1 MTLEPERQSA
11 LDDAIIESLL
21 REFYVADPNDERRIA
36 SILNAIECEATEATT
51 TDSSST
57 QLLVNLRF
65 QVNRWVSL
73 AIAACVLLVA
83 GLVFT
88 FFSRG
93 NAAYAVVMRS
103 LEVTPKIRAYRMQM
117 VHQHPLWGNREV
129 TADLYLNDQDQFAV
143 RHPGW
148 SRFGEVWIGGDAKSR
163 WVVPRFGPAF
173 VGGEEIVGS
182 WLAKKDI
189 PSPYL
194 HVSTILHRMSRVYHL
209 TMNDDTTLT
218 LADSGEIVA
227 CQQIIGEL
235 RGFNKTLPSKIELW
249 AKLDSGIAQ
258 RLELTWQRAESE
270 RGPIRWTI
278 DLMDSPELPS
288 NWFILDGHINE
299 GRRVVSIKSIA
310 ELEDVEN
317 DDQ

>member
-21 REFYVADPNDERRIA
+21 RESYASAPNEERRIA
-36 SILNAIECEATEATT
+36 SILNMIECEAKETSAT
-51 TDSSST
+51 DFSST
-57 QLLVNLRF
+57 QTLAISRVRMY
-65 QVNRWVSL
+65 RWVSL
-73 AIAACVLLVA
+73 AMAASVLMIG
-83 GLVFT
+83 GLAFT
-88 FFSRG
+88 YFSRG
-93 NAAYAVVMRS
+93 NAAYAAVMRS

-117 VHQHPLWGNREV
+117 VHQLPLWGNREV

-163 WVVPRFGPAF
+163 WVVPRFGPAI

-194 HVSTILHRMSRVYHL
+194 HVSTILYRMSRVYRL

-218 LADSGEIVA
+218 LADSGESVA
-227 CQQIIGEL
+227 CQHVIGEL
-235 RGFNKTLPSKIELW
+235 REFNKTLPSKIELW

-278 DLMDSPELPS
+278 DLVDSRELPS
-288 NWFILDGHINE
+288 NWFILDGHINA
-299 GRRVVSIKSIA
+299 GRNVVSIKSIA

-317 DDQ
+317 DEQ